1 MTIKEKQEYVVYSI
15 NKILENY
22 KDYSEQE
29 KELCNNYL
37 NAFIS
42 NMNSVWLL
50 NVDRITILKRINEC
64 VGLLL
69 GCIIV
74 NVDLNIIDIKN
85 LLKGKTKFIDEIE
98 RLKLK
103 KYTETLYN
111 QIIVDMDNTTSNTTT
126 II

>member
-1 MTIKEKQEYVVYSI
+1 
-15 NKILENY
+15 
-22 KDYSEQE
+22 
-29 KELCNNYL
+29 
-37 NAFIS
+37 
-42 NMNSVWLL
+42 MNSVWLL

-111 QIIVDMDNTTSNTTT
+111 QIIIDMDNTTSNTTT

>member
-111 QIIVDMDNTTSNTTT
+111 QIIIDMDNTTSNTTT